1 MFSAHIARAGVIGLG
16 RVGVVRRTYRS
27 SMKILKMRHGIS
39 FFFKDYSKE
48 SFELFLHQQTAVDDM
63 PTLDHAALH
72 LLVSSGYYFA
82 CRFFF
87 FFFFFSFEENRK
99 LLFVVK
105 GKCTTV
111 ILKTLLTLY
120 IVHMLRFFYLFCT
133 QAFLICWKSVF
144 YL

>member
-1 MFSAHIARAGVIGLG
+1 MEFC
-16 RVGVVRRTYRS
+16 
-27 SMKILKMRHGIS
+27 
-39 FFFKDYSKE
+39 FFKDYSKE
-48 SFELFLHQQTAVDDM
+48 SYELFLHQQTAVEDM
-63 PTLDHAALH
+63 PTLDHATFIRILIC
-72 LLVSSGYYFA
+72 LQI
-82 CRFFF
+82 FFSL
-87 FFFFFSFEENRK
+87 FSFEENWK

-120 IVHMLRFFYLFCT
+120 IVHMFRFFYLFCT